1 MHGVTMSTARV
12 RIDPGSV
19 IGPYVVERR
28 LAQGGMSVLFLA
40 RESATGR
47 EAVLKIVPDE
57 LSTAAARARLMREA
71 RALASVDHPGIVRI
85 YGTGDLEGTPWIAME
100 YVLGIDLKRVIAER
114 GPVSPDR
121 ALGWL
126 VQAADALVAAHEAGV
141 IHRDLKPSN
150 LLLTPDDQIKV
161 VDFGIAKRRAESGGD
176 VLTSQREVLGTPA
189 YLSPEQ
195 LEHGLADERSD
206 VWALGCV
213 LYELVVG
220 TPPFGRGGSALTMA
234 AILRDEPVF
243 PASLAGE
250 QALLHVIQG
259 CLRKNSFARTGSPRD
274 LALLARDA
282 LENPQSELAAPP
294 PERTSARLSARPS
307 AVTQPPKRNSEP
319 PPRPSQRS
327 NATPQVPVRGST
339 PPPNTRSSSG
349 SLRIP
354 SAAPVGRVGRV
365 KGTAIR
371 AGLTWYAST
380 YGQEKLTRL
389 YEMASHELRG
399 TLRIDDPAF
408 GIIASGWYDV
418 ESIGE
423 LLVTMEKL
431 ADPDDSV
438 AYLNA
443 LTAAIARDNVGGIYR
458 SLFKLISV
466 PAMLEA
472 HAQRVWGTYI
482 DEGTFTARIPKRGEL
497 EIDIRGWT
505 HHHVAVCRTVGF
517 MIQNVLRAIGYT
529 GLVIE
534 RTSCVGEG
542 DGLCAFEGPYLP

>member
-1 MHGVTMSTARV
+1 MTTARV
-12 RIDPGSV
+12 RIDKGSI

-28 LAQGGMSVLFLA
+28 LAQGGMSILFLA
-40 RESATGR
+40 RETTTGR

-57 LSTAAARARLMREA
+57 LSTASARARLMREA

-85 YGTGDLEGTPWIAME
+85 YGTGDLDGTPWIAME
-100 YVLGIDLKRVIAER
+100 YVQGIDLKRVVAER
-114 GPVSPDR
+114 GAVSPDR

-126 VQAADALVAAHEAGV
+126 VQAADALVAAHDAGV

-150 LLLTPDDQIKV
+150 LLLTPEDQIKV
-161 VDFGIAKRRAESGGD
+161 VDFGIAKRRAEAGGD

-220 TPPFGRGGSALTMA
+220 EPPFGRGGSALTMA

-243 PASLAGE
+243 PASLMGDR
-250 QALLHVIQG
+250 ALVLVIQA
-259 CLRKNSFARTGSPRD
+259 CLRKNSFARVGSPRE

-282 LENPQSELAAPP
+282 RENPQSELAAPP
-294 PERTSARLSARPS
+294 PERSSTRAPARPTS
-307 AVTQPPKRNSEP
+307 VSP
-319 PPRPSQRS
+319 PPMRVSDRPPRASQRAGS
-327 NATPQVPVRGST
+327 TSKVPVLGST
-339 PPPNTRSSSG
+339 PPPATRASSG

-354 SAAPVGRVGRV
+354 SAAPSGRAGRV

-380 YGQEKLTRL
+380 YGADTLTRV
-389 YEMASHELRG
+389 YDMASHELRG
-399 TLRIDDPAF
+399 TLRLDDPAF

-423 LLVTMEKL
+423 LLVAMERL
-431 ADPDDSV
+431 VDPEDPD
-438 AYLNA
+438 AYVNA
-443 LTAAIARDNVGGIYR
+443 LTTAIAKDNVGGIYR

-472 HAQRVWGTYI
+472 HAQRVWGTYV
-482 DEGTFTARIPKRGEL
+482 DEGVFSARIPKRGEL
-497 EIDIRGWT
+497 EIEIRGWT
-505 HHHVAVCRTVGF
+505 HHHPAVCRTVGF
-517 MIQNVLRAIGYT
+517 MIQNVLRTIGYA
-529 GLVIE
+529 GLVVE
-534 RTSCVGEG
+534 RTSCVSEG
-542 DGLCAFEGPYLP
+542 DGLCAFEGPYLA